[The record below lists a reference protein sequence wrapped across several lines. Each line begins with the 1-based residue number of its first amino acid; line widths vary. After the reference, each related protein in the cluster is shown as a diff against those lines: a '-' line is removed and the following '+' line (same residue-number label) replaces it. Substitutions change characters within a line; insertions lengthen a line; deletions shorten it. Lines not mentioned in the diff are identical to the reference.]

1 MSVAYQ
7 LICRPIICQHT
18 DQHHQPICWLT
29 CWPRDQPGFGWYV
42 VWYGNR
48 QLADILVDML
58 IVYRPI
64 VSTNTWLGVH
74 KLDPKSVLFLEKQP
88 WRSQNGHQRMAL
100 KLEMEHEFSFGIFC
114 PEKQEYLFRSSIAP
128 RNFLLECPQKSA
140 FTCFPT
146 GNGKQPCKWYK
157 KKTFCKW

>member
-48 QLADILVDML
+48 ELADMVDML

-74 KLDPKSVLFLEKQP
+74 KLHKIPNQFYFLKNNCE
-88 WRSQNGHQRMAL
+88 GL
-100 KLEMEHEFSFGIFC
+100 KLSSKNGFESRNGTWISIWNILSGKTGVPFQKFHCSQKFSAGMTPKVSFH
-114 PEKQEYLFRSSIAP
+114 
-128 RNFLLECPQKSA
+128 LLS
-140 FTCFPT
+140 
-146 GNGKQPCKWYK
+146 NWKW
-157 KKTFCKW
+157 

>member
-7 LICRPIICQHT
+7 SICRPTICQHT

-29 CWPRDQPGFGWYV
+29 CWLRDQPGFGWYV

-48 QLADILVDML
+48 ELADILVDML

-74 KLDPKSVLFLEKQP
+74 KLHKIPNQFYFLKNNREGLKL
-88 WRSQNGHQRMAL
+88 SSKMAL
-100 KLEMEHEFSFGIFC
+100 KLEMEHEFPFGIFC
-114 PEKQEYLFRSSIAP
+114 PEKQDYLYRSSIAP
-128 RNFLLECPQKSA
+128 RNFLLERPQKSA
-140 FTCFPT
+140 STCFPT
-146 GNGKQPCKWYK
+146 GNGKQPCKSY
-157 KKTFCKW
+157 